1 MTAFVLGNGLS
12 RSNIDIDYLLKLGD
26 VYGCNALYRTHVV
39 TALVATDMPI
49 ARVIQESG
57 YSKRYRFYT
66 RRPLAN
72 LGGQKVP
79 QEYFG
84 FSSGPIAISLAAKDK
99 HYRIYLLGFDLGPN
113 GEGKFNNIYAGTE
126 HYKPQGAAATF
137 TGNWVKQ
144 VIKVANDFPHC
155 EFVRVMGDTT
165 AEVPEFR
172 GLKNFSFITLD
183 EFQSR
188 INTPKDL

>member
-12 RSNIDIDYLLKLGD
+12 RSAVDIDQLSKLGD
-26 VYGCNALYRTHVV
+26 VYGCNALYRTNVV

-49 ARVIQESG
+49 ARAIQESG

-72 LGGQKVP
+72 LGGMKVP

-84 FSSGPIAISLAAKDK
+84 FSSGPIALGIAAQDK
-99 HYRIYLLGFDLGPN
+99 HHRIYMIGFDLGPDP
-113 GEGKFNNIYAGTE
+113 EGKFNNIYAGTE
-126 HYKPQGAAATF
+126 HYKPRGAAATF

-144 VIKVANDFPHC
+144 VIKVANDFPHLR
-155 EFVRVMGDTT
+155 FVRVMGETT
-165 AEVPEFR
+165 ADVSEFR
-172 GLKNFSFITLD
+172 ALKNF
-183 EFQSR
+183 EFMPIDHFLLR
-188 INTPKDL
+188 INTAKDL